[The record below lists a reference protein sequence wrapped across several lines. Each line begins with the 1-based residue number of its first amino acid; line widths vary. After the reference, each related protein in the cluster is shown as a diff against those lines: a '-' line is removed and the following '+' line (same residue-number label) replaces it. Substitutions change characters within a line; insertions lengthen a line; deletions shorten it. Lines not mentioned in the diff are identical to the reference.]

1 LESNKFK
8 PTSTKTLF
16 FKEQKLDDQIV
27 YDLSWSEIKLLEDYC
42 SKFNVLD
49 KDIEEYKTKT
59 LLERVAFFIGSE
71 EFSNWFRNN
80 DPDNPENIFDYD
92 FLLGDDTNIYFVLS
106 QLDSFAFKRLTE
118 IVGYEPDLY
127 SYLTYFLKVCCKEFF
142 GKRYF
147 TSEYAVNKSREF
159 LYGRLQS
166 WFNRSFGELYS
177 SNEVIESETSF
188 KGVEL
193 NSPPHKKLC
202 EKLESA
208 GLMFFFEAPCYLL
221 GDSKTHRRID
231 LVVINN
237 GMAVIVEIDGSQ
249 HRTIKQK
256 RDDDERDRLIQNNF
270 TNYLR
275 FEANYVNENINEVFS
290 KIMAR
295 INPDTGK
302 LY

>member
-1 LESNKFK
+1 MDPNKFN
-8 PTSTKTLF
+8 PTNTKTLF
-16 FKEQKLDDQIV
+16 FKEQELNNRIV
-27 YDLSWSEIKLLEDYC
+27 YELSWEEIKLLEDYC
-42 SKFNVLD
+42 NSFAVLD

-59 LLERVAFFIGSE
+59 LLERVAFFIGFE
-71 EFSNWFRNN
+71 EFSNWLKNN

-92 FLLGDDTNIYFVLS
+92 FLLSDETNIYFVLS

-118 IVGYEPDLY
+118 IVGYEPDLF
-127 SYLTYFLKVCCKEFF
+127 SYLNHFLFICCKEFF
-142 GKRYF
+142 GRRFF
-147 TSEYAVNKSREF
+147 TSEYKNNESREF

-177 SNEVIESETSF
+177 SNKVIESETSF

-202 EKLESA
+202 KKLESA
-208 GLMFFFEAPCYLL
+208 GLMFFFEAPCYLM
-221 GDSKTHRRID
+221 GDKKLHRRID
-231 LVVINN
+231 LVVINK
-237 GMAVIVEIDGSQ
+237 GMAVIVEIDGSH
-249 HRTIKQK
+249 HRTVKQK
-256 RDDDERDRLIQNNF
+256 RDDDDRDRLIQNNF
-270 TNYLR
+270 SNYLR
-275 FEANYVNENINEVFS
+275 FESNYVFENTDEVFN